1 MYKIALSCALLC
13 SATVSGINR
22 YVDVSGVDGIN
33 DCSVIGSPCLT
44 LQHTVNQ
51 SIAGDIVIMAAG
63 TYAVSGLVNV
73 NKTLTIRGAQ
83 TGIDARTRVGAETI
97 LSNTQGISVSAHN
110 VVFDGLTIQDSSVS
124 AFTGYGI
131 WLNPGINGTQ
141 IINNIFQNNIVGLG
155 ISNGGASQCL
165 VQHNLFKDNNLPGAS
180 SGTGI
185 YTDQYVS
192 GQVSNVLINEN
203 TFANNDNAGIGFGS
217 NDTNNPDS
225 FITITNN
232 VINNC
237 GRGIYLLNTQ
247 SSLISG
253 NTISNLTNPN
263 DGGDSVA
270 IGIYGAVDDLTVIN
284 NELSVGTKYGIRIAT
299 LIPGS
304 PAPANSNIEIHQNNI
319 TGFFVAG
326 IQVDN
331 APTAPISPIT
341 CNWWGSD
348 TGPNNAIF
356 NPSGTGDVVA
366 GDIVAANFNPWLLVP
381 APEGSCGENFP
392 PTLAKSFNPS
402 VIYKGDKTTITITLT
417 NPNDSPAALTA
428 PLVDNFPKVIHV
440 TGQAKTTCGGTVLV
454 NDDRSKVT
462 LTGGSIPAHGSCTIK
477 LKVTSFVKGTII
489 NTIPAGALVTDKGS
503 NADPAQAKL
512 RVLCRYLY
520 TDNDH
525 IHTCYP

>member
-1 MYKIALSCALLC
+1 
-13 SATVSGINR
+13 
-22 YVDVSGVDGIN
+22 
-33 DCSVIGSPCLT
+33 
-44 LQHTVNQ
+44 
-51 SIAGDIVIMAAG
+51 MAAG

-110 VVFDGLTIQDSSVS
+110 VVFDGLTIQDSSVA

-165 VQHNLFKDNNLPGAS
+165 VQHNLFKDNNLPGAA

-284 NELSVGTKYGIRIAT
+284 NELSVGTKYG
-299 LIPGS
+299 
-304 PAPANSNIEIHQNNI
+304 NSH
-319 TGFFVAG
+319 
-326 IQVDN
+326 
-331 APTAPISPIT
+331 
-341 CNWWGSD
+341 C
-348 TGPNNAIF
+348 
-356 NPSGTGDVVA
+356 
-366 GDIVAANFNPWLLVP
+366 
-381 APEGSCGENFP
+381 
-392 PTLAKSFNPS
+392 
-402 VIYKGDKTTITITLT
+402 
-417 NPNDSPAALTA
+417 
-428 PLVDNFPKVIHV
+428 H
-440 TGQAKTTCGGTVLV
+440 
-454 NDDRSKVT
+454 
-462 LTGGSIPAHGSCTIK
+462 
-477 LKVTSFVKGTII
+477 I
-489 NTIPAGALVTDKGS
+489 NTWFASTS
-503 NADPAQAKL
+503 
-512 RVLCRYLY
+512 
-520 TDNDH
+520 
-525 IHTCYP
+525 